1 VIEEGNLLVADVELR
16 LTCAEWE
23 AKVAEEH
30 LDSESSDSGGNK
42 NGEKKYRRKFDKS
55 KIDFRK
61 RGEYGHFTDEC
72 DAVKKVMKGV
82 A

>member
-1 VIEEGNLLVADVELR
+1 VIEEGKLLVADAELR
-16 LTCAEWE
+16 LTCAKWE

-30 LDSESSDSGGNK
+30 LDSEASGSGGNK

-55 KIDFRK
+55 KIDCRK
-61 RGEYGHFTDEC
+61 CGEYGHFTDEC
-72 DAVKKVMKGV
+72 DAVKKVMKDV